1 MNGVKFLIT
10 LMCFF
15 TLSACTT
22 TNFMWEKSVSKETI
36 TSFLITKD
44 NENLIVIGE
53 KHHYIF
59 SVSDNLK
66 KIFSSDK
73 RKHLIPYFYYFKVDE
88 KNNITGEYTL
98 LSTTDKLQ
106 DNLWL
111 KKAGFKKY
119 TNNKNDNRYKY
130 SGIIKGTRYLAKG
143 NIPKRYKFN
152 KPYTIEIEEPSTA
165 IGNIGK
171 ILATPLTIAAD
182 GTIIVYALSVVLVGG
197 LINPDFAK

>member
-1 MNGVKFLIT
+1 MYIKRIKPFAHWSLRNTWFSIRVIFSIFIIIISNLSLKKEGALMNGVKFLIT
-10 LMCFF
+10 LMCIF

-22 TNFMWEKSVSKETI
+22 TNFMWGKSVSKETI

-59 SVSDNLK
+59 SVSNNLK
-66 KIFSSDK
+66 TILSSDK

-119 TNNKNDNRYKY
+119 TNNKNDIRYK
-130 SGIIKGTRYLAKG
+130 
-143 NIPKRYKFN
+143 
-152 KPYTIEIEEPSTA
+152 
-165 IGNIGK
+165 
-171 ILATPLTIAAD
+171 
-182 GTIIVYALSVVLVGG
+182 
-197 LINPDFAK
+197 